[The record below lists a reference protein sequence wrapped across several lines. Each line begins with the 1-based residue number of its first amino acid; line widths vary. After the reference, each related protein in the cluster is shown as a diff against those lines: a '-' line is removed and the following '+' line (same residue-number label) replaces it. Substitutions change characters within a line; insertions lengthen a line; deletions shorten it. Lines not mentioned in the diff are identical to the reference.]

1 MAAPLAEQLRPKT
14 LDDFLG
20 QDHLVGQNAILRKV
34 IDSGNLPSMI
44 FWGPPGVGKT
54 TLAFIIAN
62 QLNKPFF
69 VLSAI
74 SSGVKDIRN
83 IIDQATQSGGGAILF
98 IDEIHRFSKSQQD
111 SLLGAVEK
119 GIITLIG
126 ATTENPSFEVI
137 SPLLSRC
144 QVYILKSLGKDELV
158 TLLNSAVQFL
168 ETHLSKKIIIEE
180 EEALLRIS
188 GGDARKLLNAIEL
201 IVNTES
207 HLNTITVNNE
217 KAIAIIQEKLAIYD
231 KSGEMHYDVISGF
244 IKSLRGSDP
253 NAAVYW
259 LARMVEGGED
269 PLFIAR
275 RMVVLSSEDIGLANP
290 NALLL
295 ANACFDA
302 VHKIGWPESRIILS
316 ECAVYL
322 ATSPKS
328 NASYMAIEEAL
339 EEVRRTGDLAVPLHI
354 RNSPTKLMKEIG
366 YGKDYKYA
374 HSFENN
380 FIELEFLPEKIKG
393 KKYYNPGKNKRE
405 DEIREWLKVR
415 WKGKYGY

>member
-1 MAAPLAEQLRPKT
+1 VSIPLAEQLRPKS
-14 LDDFLG
+14 LDEFLG
-20 QDHLVGQNAILRKV
+20 QEHLVGEHAILRKV
-34 IDSGNLPSMI
+34 IESGNLPSMI

-62 QLNKPFF
+62 QLMKPFHI
-69 VLSAI
+69 LSAI

-83 IIDQATQSGGGAILF
+83 IIDEATQAGGGSILF

-111 SLLGAVEK
+111 SLLGAVER

-158 TLLNSAVQFL
+158 TLLNSAVSFL
-168 ETHLSKKIIIEE
+168 EKSLQKKIIIEE
-180 EEALLRIS
+180 DEALMRIS

-201 IVNTES
+201 IVNMQS
-207 HLNTITVNNE
+207 RSDTITVNNAKSIE
-217 KAIAIIQEKLAIYD
+217 IIQENLAIYD
-231 KSGEMHYDVISGF
+231 KSGEMHYDVISAF

-253 NAAVYW
+253 NGAVYW
-259 LARMVEGGED
+259 LARMIEGGED

-275 RMVVLSSEDIGLANP
+275 RMVILASEDIGLANP

-316 ECAVYL
+316 QAAVYL
-322 ATSPKS
+322 ASSPKS
-328 NASYMAIEEAL
+328 NASYMAIEDAL
-339 EEVRRTGDLAVPLHI
+339 GEVRNTGDLPVPLHI
-354 RNSPTKLMKEIG
+354 RNAPTRLMKEIG
-366 YGKDYKYA
+366 YHKDYKYA
-374 HSFENN
+374 HSYEGN
-380 FIELEFLPEKIKG
+380 FIEMEFLPEKIKG
-393 KKYYNPGKNKRE
+393 KKFYSPGKNKKE
-405 DEIREWLKVR
+405 EELREWLKAR
-415 WKGKYGY
+415 WKAKYDY

>member
-1 MAAPLAEQLRPKT
+1 MSIPLAELLRPKT

-34 IDSGNLPSMI
+34 IESGNLPSMI

-54 TLAFIIAN
+54 TLAYIIAD
-62 QLNKPFF
+62 QLKKPFF
-69 VLSAI
+69 ILSAI

-83 IIDQATQSGGGAILF
+83 IIDQATQSGNGAILF

-144 QVYILKSLGKDELV
+144 QVYILKPLGKKELL
-158 TLLNSAVQFL
+158 TLLDSGVKFL
-168 ETHLSKKIIIEE
+168 ENNLAKKIIIEE
-180 EEALLRIS
+180 DEALLRIS

-201 IVNTES
+201 IVQTES
-207 HLNTITVNNE
+207 HLNPITVNND

-259 LARMVEGGED
+259 LARMIEGGED

-275 RMVVLSSEDIGLANP
+275 RMVVLASEDIGLANP

-302 VHKIGWPESRIILS
+302 VHKIGMPESRIILS
-316 ECAVYL
+316 QAAVYL

-339 EEVRRTGDLAVPLHI
+339 GEVRNTGDLPVPLHI
-354 RNSPTKLMKEIG
+354 RNAPTRLMKEIG
-366 YGKDYKYA
+366 YHKDYKYA
-374 HSFENN
+374 HSFEGN
-380 FIELEFLPEKIKG
+380 FIEMEFLPEKIKG
-393 KKYYNPGKNKRE
+393 KKFYTPGKNKRE
-405 DEIREWLKVR
+405 DEIREWLKAR
-415 WKGKYGY
+415 WKAKYGY

>member
-1 MAAPLAEQLRPKT
+1 MSIPLAEQLRPKT

-34 IDSGNLPSMI
+34 IESGNLPSMI

-54 TLAFIIAN
+54 TLAYIIAD
-62 QLNKPFF
+62 QLKKPFF
-69 VLSAI
+69 ILSAI

-83 IIDQATQSGGGAILF
+83 IIDQATQSGNGAILF

-144 QVYILKSLGKDELV
+144 QVYILKPLGKKELL
-158 TLLNSAVQFL
+158 TLLGSGVKFL
-168 ETHLSKKIIIEE
+168 ENNLAKKIIIEE
-180 EEALLRIS
+180 DEALLRIS

-201 IVNTES
+201 IVQTES
-207 HLNTITVNNE
+207 HLNPITVNND

-259 LARMVEGGED
+259 LARMIEGGED

-275 RMVVLSSEDIGLANP
+275 RMVVLASEDIGLANP

-302 VHKIGWPESRIILS
+302 VHKIGMPESRIILS
-316 ECAVYL
+316 QAAVYL

-328 NASYMAIEEAL
+328 NASYMAIEEAIG
-339 EEVRRTGDLAVPLHI
+339 EVHQTGDLPVPLHI
-354 RNSPTKLMKEIG
+354 RNAPTRLMKEIG
-366 YGKDYKYA
+366 YHKGYKYA
-374 HSFENN
+374 HSFEGN
-380 FIELEFLPEKIKG
+380 FIEMEFLPEKLKG
-393 KKYYNPGKNKRE
+393 KKFYSPGKNKRE
-405 DEIREWLKVR
+405 DEIREWLKAR
-415 WKGKYGY
+415 WKAKYGY